1 LFILLDD
8 IANFLYNFVS
18 WLHSLTILQIL
29 GIVSFASIDVLRTL
43 SKFVIILILKVKA
56 RYKPTQFP
64 INYPKISLLVPAH
77 NESGSIA
84 KTIASILENK
94 YPNKEVI
101 IIDDHSSDSTY
112 KQVSYHTQ
120 PGLVKVVRRMEGLGS
135 KAAAINFG
143 ALFSTGDIL
152 MIMDGDTLIERNAL
166 RETAKY
172 LNLPDVV
179 AIAGNVRVL
188 SGDDDKTNILTKSQA
203 YEYITAF
210 ELGRRIRLMTNL
222 LIIIPGSFGAF
233 KKEIAKKIGLYDKDT
248 ITEDFDLTVKLFKT
262 GGRILFVPDAIAW
275 TYCPNNWKTW
285 IRQRLRWTHGQIS
298 TLMKHRDVIT
308 SRNVAYKNVFIL
320 SVLDM
325 LFMDI
330 FLLAARMISLGW
342 VVSFYGFTN
351 SLLDVFFLIFMIY
364 FVNELLAICAAGIS
378 SPNRS
383 DLKYA
388 YLVPFIIFV
397 YRPIYGFVRAYAY
410 VTAFLKKQIK
420 W

>member
-8 IANFLYNFVS
+8 ITNFLYSFVS
-18 WLHSLTILQIL
+18 WLHSLTVLQIL

-43 SKFVIILILKVKA
+43 SKFVMIVILKIKA

-64 INYPKISLLVPAH
+64 IHYPKISLLVPAH

-112 KQVSYHTQ
+112 KQVSYRTQ
-120 PGLVKVVRRMEGLGS
+120 PGVVKVVRRMEGLGS

-172 LNLPDVV
+172 LNLPGVV

-262 GGRILFVPDAIAW
+262 GGRVLFVPDAIAW
-275 TYCPNNWKTW
+275 TYCPNNWKAW

-308 SRNVAYKNVFIL
+308 SRNIAYKNVFIL

-330 FLLAARMISLGW
+330 FLLAARMISLCW
-342 VVSFYGFTN
+342 VVSLYGFTN
-351 SLLDVFFLIFMIY
+351 SLLYVFFLIFIIY